1 MRATQQ
7 LQYAIYGVFD
17 LAYNGGS
24 GPTRIQEVA
33 ERQGIPT
40 RYLEQIF
47 QKLRRAGLVASK
59 RGPGGGY
66 LLARSPD
73 EISLAD
79 VLLAVQ
85 GALLTR
91 SEGETGPVRENPE
104 FVWEL
109 VREGLRTALQ
119 RWTIADLS
127 REAARRGVDRA
138 ESEPAMYHI

>member
-17 LAYNGGS
+17 LAYNGGE

-33 ERQGIPT
+33 ERQGIPM

-66 LLARSPD
+66 LLARAPE

-85 GALLTR
+85 GVLLTR
-91 SEGETGPVRENPE
+91 SETDPVRENPE

-109 VREGLRTALQ
+109 MREGLEAALQ
-119 RWTIADLS
+119 RWSIADLS

-138 ESEPAMYHI
+138 ESEPAMYDI

>member
-17 LAYNGGS
+17 LAYNGGG

-33 ERQGIPT
+33 ERQAIPA

-91 SEGETGPVRENPE
+91 SESESGPVRENPE

-109 VREGLRTALQ
+109 MREGLRTALQ
-119 RWTIADLS
+119 RWTIADVS

>member
-17 LAYNGGS
+17 LAYNGGAH
-24 GPTRIQEVA
+24 PTRIQEVA
-33 ERQGIPT
+33 QRQGIPT

-47 QKLRRAGLVASK
+47 QKLRRAGLVESK

-66 LLARSPD
+66 SLARSAE

-79 VLLAVQ
+79 ILLAVQ
-85 GALLTR
+85 GVLLSR
-91 SEGETGPVRENPE
+91 VEAETAPAGVNPE
-104 FVWEL
+104 FVWGL
-109 VREGLRTALQ
+109 IREGLEGALR
-119 RWTIADLS
+119 RWSIADLA

-138 ESEPAMYHI
+138 EREPAMYHI

>member
-17 LAYNGGS
+17 LAYNGGAR
-24 GPTRIQEVA
+24 PIRIQEVA
-33 ERQGIPT
+33 ARQGIPT

-66 LLARSPD
+66 LLARSPE

-85 GALLTR
+85 GVLLTR
-91 SEGETGPVRENPE
+91 SGADGNAAPESPE
-104 FVWEL
+104 FVWEFI
-109 VREGLRTALQ
+109 REGVEAALQ
-119 RWTIADLS
+119 RWTVADLA
-127 REAARRGVDRA
+127 REAARRGVNRA
-138 ESEPAMYHI
+138 QTEPSMYYI